1 MILFI
6 ASAAGIKKAMTVF
19 GTFLSIF
26 ISIFIPALLIALFI
40 VIFCF
45 SVEDRNYLVAG
56 LMLVGI
62 VVIII
67 GIDSFTK
74 EEQPI
79 VDIEPSI
86 VYNYCPTCGQL
97 IEVESE

>member
-1 MILFI
+1 MGVKEAMTTFGAFLNIFFPALFI
-6 ASAAGIKKAMTVF
+6 AL
-19 GTFLSIF
+19 FL
-26 ISIFIPALLIALFI
+26 

-45 SVEDRNYLVAG
+45 SIEVKDYLVAG
-56 LMLVGI
+56 LMIIAIAVT
-62 VVIII
+62 II
-67 GIDSFTK
+67 GVNSLMK

-97 IEVESE
+97 IEVENE

>member
-1 MILFI
+1 MTTFGAFLNIFFPALFI
-6 ASAAGIKKAMTVF
+6 AL
-19 GTFLSIF
+19 FL
-26 ISIFIPALLIALFI
+26 

-45 SVEDRNYLVAG
+45 SIEVKDYLVAG
-56 LMLVGI
+56 LMIIAIAVT
-62 VVIII
+62 II
-67 GIDSFTK
+67 GVNSLMK

-97 IEVESE
+97 IEVENE

>member
-1 MILFI
+1 M
-6 ASAAGIKKAMTVF
+6 GVEEVMTTF
-19 GTFLSIF
+19 GTFLNIF
-26 ISIFIPALLIALFI
+26 FPALFIALFL

-45 SVEDRNYLVAG
+45 SIEVKDYLVAG
-56 LMLVGI
+56 LMIIAIAVT
-62 VVIII
+62 II
-67 GIDSFTK
+67 GVNSLMK

-97 IEVESE
+97 IEVENE